1 MSLILTSQDN
11 EVNSKPN
18 NYQNYFSSTYKIEKD
33 SLIALNHVTVNRN
46 AYFNFDED
54 KVLAFYHGIEQP
66 SKTTTFMKNYFRTDT
81 GHPYAL
87 LQNVNVSITNDNIFN
102 FCNYPMFVRI
112 EKGEYNIDQLCDSL
126 QTKLNNPSGEYGGDF
141 HVTGEWTV
149 VPQYTSNSEFSHVE
163 FGWSTKQRNVAI
175 NGGTRTLPDITE
187 FVKNYLSNDSIT
199 PVLDKGNITI
209 TGGSATEANTIEI
222 NRFISQ
228 QAGGIKFYLPAT
240 TKNGTILGLSRVT
253 SGRRFQ
259 TFENTQFSAG
269 DLAIETDIDEDEL
282 LFFDVCVVAIDNV
295 YHLYYLNC
303 EEVDDNDYLY
313 IMEKYEYTITGGSYV
328 PVNQYMADS
337 IEFIVDGNNIEVI
350 IAGQTTKTIS
360 LILPPTNNNTYQ
372 LIPKITLKGTQVIT
386 IKGDTQA
393 NIPDLLPDYIVPI
406 VPSNTTTNVKL
417 YHDYSNCNIG
427 WILENQWKNKGEK
440 ISPNANGNFLKYYFG
455 NKENSDYLASNY
467 SKFHTWCASD
477 ADVDS
482 TEVHTLG
489 NTLTITEMRGQKYWW
504 SYEFE
509 PTLNSNAGGFSY
521 QYKVYDNSKFY
532 IYELGGTALIPYA
545 VNNVNFHCGA
555 TLDGAIGIQ
564 PKYRTGDAGSDF
576 DGDQIV
582 VIEGTNR
589 LALTNNDLL
598 YIRIDLGNTYTMNGN
613 TSMVSKI
620 ISPII
625 TDTSV
630 GSTTQLGIR
639 TYTPERMYLKLNNT
653 EDLYINSINV
663 SIVTKNEAFARDLA
677 PTTSASFHIIKN
689 KQ

>member
-66 SKTTTFMKNYFRTDT
+66 SKTTTFMKNYFRDDT
-81 GHPYAL
+81 GHPFAL
-87 LQNVNVSITNDNIFN
+87 LQNVNVSITNNNIFN
-102 FCNYPMFVRI
+102 FVNYPMFVRI
-112 EKGEYNIDQLCDSL
+112 ERGEYNIDQLCDAL

-141 HVTGEWTV
+141 HVTGEWAVT
-149 VPQYTSNSEFSHVE
+149 PQYTSNSEFSHVE
-163 FGWSTKQRNVAI
+163 FAWSTKPRNTDI
-175 NGGTRTLPDITE
+175 NGGTKTLPSTTE
-187 FVKNYLSNDSIT
+187 FVKNYTNNDNIT
-199 PVLDKGNITI
+199 IALKTGNITI
-209 TGGSATEANTIEI
+209 TGGNANANTCEC
-222 NRFISQ
+222 NRFISHQ
-228 QAGGIKFYLPAT
+228 EGSIKYFMPSSAI
-240 TKNGTILGLSRVT
+240 NGTIVGLSRVT
-253 SGRRFQ
+253 SGKRFQ
-259 TFENTQFSAG
+259 TFENTQFTAG
-269 DLAIETDIDEDEL
+269 DLAVETDIDEDEL
-282 LFFDVCVVAIDNV
+282 LFFDICVVAIDDV
-295 YHLYYLNC
+295 YHLYYLSC
-303 EEVDDNDYLY
+303 EEIDEDKYLY
-313 IMEKYEYTITGGSYV
+313 TMEKYEYNSPYV
-328 PVNQYMADS
+328 PVNQYTADS
-337 IEFIVDGNNIEVI
+337 IEFVVDGNSYKVI
-350 IAGQTTKTIS
+350 IAGQTTETIE

-372 LIPKITLKGTQVIT
+372 LIPKVTLKGTQIVT
-386 IKGDTQA
+386 IKGDTQD

-406 VPSNTTTNVKL
+406 VPNNNTTNVKL

-440 ISPNANGNFLKYYFG
+440 TSPTANGNWLKYYFG
-455 NKENSDYLASNY
+455 DKANSDYLATNY
-467 SKFHTWCASD
+467 SKFHTWTASD

-482 TEVHTLG
+482 SEVHVLG
-489 NTLTITEMRGQKYWW
+489 NSLTIDEMKSQKYWW
-504 SYEFE
+504 SYKFD
-509 PTLNSNAGGFSY
+509 PTLNSGDGGFEY
-521 QYKVYDNSKFY
+521 QYIPYDNTVFY
-532 IYELGGTALIPYA
+532 LYELRGTAIIPYA

-564 PKYRTGDAGSDF
+564 PRYKKGDAGSDF

-663 SIVTKNEAFARDLA
+663 SIVTKNETFARDLA